1 MGINLQ
7 ERLLRTL
14 EVIGET
20 SAQTSVE
27 GTLELPGNKPAI
39 DRIIDYLAEPEVT
52 EVAVEQDRVVI
63 NGVVSFSALY
73 VAAGQNHSLVPVSHA
88 KWESGLRFNLMIDL
102 AGAEPGMDAKASV
115 EVEDVAWKLEGES
128 KIEWEVALKANLRVT
143 RIRSTV
149 VVTGVSTTPPT
160 DLSVQKHLL
169 RITNIVGANSANGQ
183 VRTPLTWPPEQVNP
197 ISLLYLRPVA
207 KITSVASAA
216 EEVTVHGS
224 VDLFGAYIGEIEV
237 EVESKPPVG
246 ESGEEEAETTRSVV
260 RQQKLQFIN
269 WKDAFTFEK
278 ILEMP
283 GAEAGLPAEAAVK
296 IRDFKYT
303 LAGAGNIEVEMEFQA
318 EATVFQPLQLDA
330 VTQISSRTDEE
341 IEANKQTLTLEE
353 TIGKGSARVPLAG
366 SLELPAAKPGIA
378 KILNVSVA
386 YFPGEVEVLAEKIS
400 IEGALDVKV
409 IYIAQVED
417 GSQPVHSA
425 EFPKALKLAY
435 FLNMPGVLPG
445 MKARVEVSPDTVN
458 VTQTDPDTLRVEV
471 ALKVTAKVARI
482 GQEEIITE
490 AVMLERQSEDRPS
503 VTLVIVQPGDTL
515 WKLSRRFR
523 TTEEEILATNNHVDP
538 QTLVAGQKIRIPR
551 GA

>member
-39 DRIIDYLAEPEVT
+39 DRIIDYQAEPEVT
-52 EVAVEQDRVVI
+52 EVAVEQDRVIV

-73 VAAGQNHSLVPVSHA
+73 AAAGQNHSLVPVSHV
-88 KWESGLRFNLMIDL
+88 KWENGLRFNLVTDL
-102 AGAEPGMDAKASV
+102 AGAEPGMEAKAVV
-115 EVEDVAWKLEGES
+115 EVEDVAWKLESES
-128 KIEWEVALKANLRVT
+128 RIELEVALKANLRVT

-149 VVTGVSTTPPT
+149 GVVGVSATPPT

-169 RITNIVGANSANGQ
+169 RVTNIVGANSAGGQ
-183 VRTPLTWPPEQVNP
+183 VRTALSWPADQVAP
-197 ISLLYLRPVA
+197 ITLLYLKPSA
-207 KITSVASAA
+207 KIASVASGAD
-216 EEVTVHGS
+216 EVTVQGT
-224 VDLFGAYIGEIEV
+224 VDLLGAYIGEIEV
-237 EVESKPPVG
+237 TVENKPPADQT
-246 ESGEEEAETTRSVV
+246 GEEAAEPTQSIV

-269 WKDAFTFEK
+269 WKDAFTFDK
-278 ILEMP
+278 TLEMP

-303 LAGAGNIEVEMEFQA
+303 TSGVGNIEVDLEFQA
-318 EATVFQPLQLDA
+318 EVTVFQPQQLDV

-341 IEANKQTLTLEE
+341 IEVNKQTLTLEE

-366 SLELPAAKPGIA
+366 GMELPASKPGIA
-378 KILNVSVA
+378 RILNVSLQ
-386 YFPGEVEVLAEKIS
+386 YFPGEVEVLAEKVS

-409 IYIAQVED
+409 VYSAQVED
-417 GSQPVHSA
+417 GSQPVHFA
-425 EFPKALKLAY
+425 EFPRALKLAHV
-435 FLNMPGVLPG
+435 LNMPGILPG
-445 MKARVEVSPDTVN
+445 MKARVEVVPDTVN
-458 VTQTDPDTLRVEV
+458 VVQVEPDTFRVEV
-471 ALKVTAKVARI
+471 ALKVAARVSRI

-490 AVMLERQSEDRPS
+490 AVVLERQTEDRPS
-503 VTLVIVQPGDTL
+503 VTMVIAQQGDTL
-515 WKLSRRFR
+515 WKLSKRFR
-523 TTEEEILATNNHVDP
+523 TSEETILATNSHIDP